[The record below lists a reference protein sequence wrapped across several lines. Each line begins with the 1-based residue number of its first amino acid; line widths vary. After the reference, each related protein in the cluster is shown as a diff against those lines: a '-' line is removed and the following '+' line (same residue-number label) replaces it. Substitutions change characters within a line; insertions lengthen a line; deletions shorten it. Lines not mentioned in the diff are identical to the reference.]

1 MDFGFSY
8 IILHGAVILFVLE
21 CLDDLVHYDS
31 NRNNDA
37 PNEDFEAKAA

>member
-21 CLDDLVHYDS
+21 CLDDLVHYDL
-31 NRNNDA
+31 NHNQA
-37 PNEDFEAKAA
+37 PREKADAKAA

>member
-31 NRNNDA
+31 NHNQVPRDKT
-37 PNEDFEAKAA
+37 DAKAA